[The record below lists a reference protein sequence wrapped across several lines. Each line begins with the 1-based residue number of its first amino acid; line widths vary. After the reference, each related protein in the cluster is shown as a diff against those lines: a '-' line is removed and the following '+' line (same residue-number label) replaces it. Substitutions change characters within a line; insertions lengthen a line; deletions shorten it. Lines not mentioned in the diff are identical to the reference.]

1 MNTVEPHCF
10 YICTIPCKEFLK
22 SFSSGDIPK
31 NYVVTNLKSVIF
43 VLISCVSISTS
54 FWVTMTIKWSKT
66 ISWIGRIHWCALK
79 VRARNCAREN
89 YVLFS
94 HENIFLWLKG
104 GLGVIKSM
112 DNLLNF
118 SRLIMMKREN
128 PFHIDKTISFLYH
141 ETRVRALV
149 RAKGLKIWIMKK
161 FLFKTFFT
169 YTGIIFHL

>member
-1 MNTVEPHCF
+1 M
-10 YICTIPCKEFLK
+10 
-22 SFSSGDIPK
+22 
-31 NYVVTNLKSVIF
+31 IF

-79 VRARNCAREN
+79 VRVRNCAREN

-128 PFHIDKTISFLYH
+128 PFHIDKIIRFLYH
-141 ETRVRALV
+141 ETPVRALV
-149 RAKGLKIWIMKK
+149 RAKRLKIWIMKK

>member
-1 MNTVEPHCF
+1 MRT
-10 YICTIPCKEFLK
+10 
-22 SFSSGDIPK
+22 
-31 NYVVTNLKSVIF
+31 
-43 VLISCVSISTS
+43 
-54 FWVTMTIKWSKT
+54 
-66 ISWIGRIHWCALK
+66 
-79 VRARNCAREN
+79 RNGAREN

-128 PFHIDKTISFLYH
+128 PFQIDKIIRFLYH

-149 RAKGLKIWIMKK
+149 RAKGLK
-161 FLFKTFFT
+161 F
-169 YTGIIFHL
+169 